1 MDGPEFSYRKAETY
15 KDMGLFREAIAEF
28 ERSMAEETLKYRAT
42 RQIAACLRALDMAD
56 DAEKVYLKALC
67 AQDLQKKD
75 RLGLNSDLAD
85 LYAELGKYE
94 SAIERLTQI
103 RTEDPVFFPDIN
115 ERISRLSSRLGDSY
129 MDGASVFKLK
139 VSGDPAQ
146 SEDGGKNPD
155 DPESDEPDQTDPRRR
170 APRVKM
176 SAEVEYS
183 YDQITWTTGYS
194 TDISLS
200 GVFVITHEPVPLG
213 SLVFLKFKLPENIE
227 DINIEL
233 IGQAV
238 RQEKNLSES
247 QGTLGMGIHFISLEA
262 DQKRILQGY
271 IKERVRQGDTFVPQ
285 SGTRIRFH
293 CDNCG
298 RILTTPES
306 YSGKTGACACGA
318 SFPVPFGFH
327 KPSKDNPLR
336 GYHIAGCRIDSV
348 IGKGSAATVYKGHH
362 LTLDIP
368 VAIKILNPVQEKSGS
383 QMALGFLEEARVV
396 ARIKHAN
403 IVDVMNAGEE
413 KGHRFIVM
421 QYVAGKSLGSA
432 LRENDNLSLN
442 DMLRIFLD
450 VSNALSAAHEHSV
463 VHRDIK
469 PDNILLTK
477 GGRALL
483 GDFGLVKDLRAL
495 KQKGAKALAV
505 GTPLYIAPEQAKGEH
520 STDFRSDVYSLG
532 ATMYHALA
540 GKPPFLGLTHLEVIH
555 KHAHEELVPLTEAA
569 EKIPKELS
577 EIISKS
583 MMKDPAQRY
592 QTAEELKQALL
603 EVTAEIAANHF
614 KPLSKKLSRR

>member
-1 MDGPEFSYRKAETY
+1 
-15 KDMGLFREAIAEF
+15 
-28 ERSMAEETLKYRAT
+28 
-42 RQIAACLRALDMAD
+42 MAD
-56 DAEKVYLKALC
+56 DAEKVYLKSLC
-67 AQDLQKKD
+67 AADLEKKD

-85 LYAELGKYE
+85 LYAEMGKYE

-103 RTEDPVFFPDIN
+103 KIEDATFFPDIG
-115 ERISRLSSRLGDSY
+115 ERISRLASRLGDSSTS
-129 MDGASVFKLK
+129 GASFFKLNVFSDSQQYPD
-139 VSGDPAQ
+139 VSVDPN
-146 SEDGGKNPD
+146 SEV
-155 DPESDEPDQTDPRRR
+155 EVDQDQADPRRR

-176 SAEVEYS
+176 SGSVEYS
-183 YDQITWTTGYS
+183 YDQINWANGYS
-194 TDISLS
+194 TDISMS
-200 GVFVITHEPVPLG
+200 GIFVITHEPVPLG
-213 SLVFLKFKLPENIE
+213 SLVFLKFKLPDLNG
-227 DINIEL
+227 DCLMEL

-247 QGTLGMGIHFISLEA
+247 QGTLGMGINFISVDA
-262 DQKRILQGY
+262 DQKKALQKY
-271 IKERVRQGDTFVPQ
+271 IKERRQAGDIFVPQ
-285 SGTRIRFH
+285 SGTKIRFH

-318 SFPVPFGFH
+318 TFPVPFGFH
-327 KPSKDNPLR
+327 SPSKENPLR

-362 LTLDIP
+362 QTLDIP

-383 QMALGFLEEARVV
+383 QMAKGFLEEARVV

-421 QYVAGKSLGSA
+421 QYVSGKSLGA
-432 LRENDNLSLN
+432 TMRDGDNFSFNEL
-442 DMLRIFLD
+442 LRIFLD

-495 KQKGAKALAV
+495 KNKGAKALAV

-520 STDFRSDVYSLG
+520 ATDFRSDVYSLG

-555 KHAHEELVPLTEAA
+555 KHANEPLTPLTEVA
-569 EKIPKELS
+569 KDIPQGLS
-577 EIISKS
+577 NIVTRA
-583 MMKDPAQRY
+583 MMKDPGERF

-603 EVTAEIAANHF
+603 EVTADIAASQF
-614 KPLSKKLSRR
+614 KPLSKKLSRK